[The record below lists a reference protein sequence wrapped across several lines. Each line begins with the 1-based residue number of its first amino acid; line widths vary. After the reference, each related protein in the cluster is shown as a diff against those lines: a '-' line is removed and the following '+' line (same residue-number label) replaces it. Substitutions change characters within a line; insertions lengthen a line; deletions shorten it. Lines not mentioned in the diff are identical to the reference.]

1 VLRFR
6 HINNDL
12 ITPMTS
18 KNDIVIR
25 SGYTFRE
32 TIRFDPVG
40 THYLI
45 QIKNIVKDGL
55 DKKLDISNLD
65 KIHSPTENAN
75 LYVKK
80 GDLLILKKGDY
91 HHAYLVGDVPEK
103 TLVGQN
109 FLIISS
115 LDKEVLPPEFLL
127 FFINLP
133 STQVFLKSQAGGG
146 KQANL
151 GKAALEKLSIP
162 VLSKEKQIEL
172 INLAKEIE
180 KEKYLLE
187 QLITNRERQ
196 LQKLIELKA
205 EENTDA

>member
-1 VLRFR
+1 
-6 HINNDL
+6 
-12 ITPMTS
+12 MTS

-32 TIRFDPVG
+32 TIRFDPEG
-40 THYLI
+40 THHLI
-45 QIKNIVKDGL
+45 QIKNIVRDGL
-55 DKKLDISNLD
+55 GKKLDISNLD
-65 KIHSPTENAN
+65 KIYSPTENSN
-75 LYVKK
+75 LYVKE
-80 GDLLILKKGDY
+80 GDLLILKKGDS
-91 HHAYLVGDVPEK
+91 HHAYLVGDVPEE

-115 LDKEVLPPEFLL
+115 LNKEVLPPDFLL

-133 STQVFLKSQAGGG
+133 STQLFLKSQVGGG
-146 KQANL
+146 KQASL

-172 INLAKEIE
+172 INLAKGIE

-187 QLITNRERQ
+187 QLIINRERQ

-205 EENTDA
+205 EENADA

>member
-1 VLRFR
+1 MLRFE
-6 HINNDL
+6 HINNDS

-32 TIRFDPVG
+32 TIRYDPEG
-40 THYLI
+40 SHHLI

-65 KIHSPTENAN
+65 KIYSPTENAN
-75 LYVKK
+75 LYVKE
-80 GDLLILKKGDY
+80 GDLLILKKGDS
-91 HHAYLVGDVPEK
+91 HNAYFVGDVPEK

-115 LDKEVLPPEFLL
+115 LNKEALPPEFLL
-127 FFINLP
+127 FYINLP
-133 STQVFLKSQAGGG
+133 STQVFLKSQASGG

-162 VLSKEKQIEL
+162 VLSKEEQIEL

-205 EENTDA
+205 EESNDV